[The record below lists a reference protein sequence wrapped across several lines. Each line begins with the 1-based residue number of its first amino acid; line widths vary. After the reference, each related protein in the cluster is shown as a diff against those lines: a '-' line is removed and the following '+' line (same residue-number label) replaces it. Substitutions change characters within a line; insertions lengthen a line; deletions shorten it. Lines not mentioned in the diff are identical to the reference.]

1 VANETITHEHEAE
14 GRASEL
20 AGAAKDQARGVA
32 DDARHE
38 ASAVV
43 SEAGTQARN
52 LVDEAR
58 TALRHQASDGTT
70 RAAGAIDDLGTRFR
84 ALAQGDAEGA
94 GDLRRYADQMG
105 ERLATVADRVG
116 ERGVDG
122 IVDDVQRFGRRRPGL
137 FLAAAVAT
145 GFVAGRLF
153 RGAQPDASSSP
164 SQSGEWRPQEPTAQV
179 PSPGAQASL
188 TPPTPTP
195 APAPDPAP
203 APTPPPTSVQGGE
216 AFPPPEAPPVDPVPP
231 YGGDLR

>member
-1 VANETITHEHEAE
+1 MANETITHEQDE

-20 AGAAKDQARGVA
+20 AGAAKEQARGVA
-32 DDARHE
+32 DDARQE

-70 RAAGAIDDLGTRFR
+70 RAAGAIDDLGSRFR

-105 ERLATVADRVG
+105 ERLGSMADRLG

-137 FLAAAVAT
+137 FLAAALAT

-153 RGAQPDASSSP
+153 RGAQADASSP
-164 SQSGEWRPQEPTAQV
+164 QPHAGNGEWRPQEPAAQM
-179 PSPGAQASL
+179 PSTGAQPSL
-188 TPPTPTP
+188 APPVAAP
-195 APAPDPAP
+195 APAPPPAP
-203 APTPPPTSVQGGE
+203 VHGAE
-216 AFPPPEAPPVDPVPP
+216 AFPPPESAPVDPVPP
-231 YGGDLR
+231 YGGELR

>member
-20 AGAAKDQARGVA
+20 AGAAKDQARDVA
-32 DDARHE
+32 DDARQE
-38 ASAVV
+38 VSAVV

-70 RAAGAIDDLGTRFR
+70 RAAGAIDDLGSRFR

-153 RGAQPDASSSP
+153 RGAQADASSSHP
-164 SQSGEWRPQEPTAQV
+164 HAGNGEWRPQEPTAEV
-179 PSPGAQASL
+179 PSPGTQPSL
-188 TPPTPTP
+188 APPAPTAAP
-195 APAPDPAP
+195 APAPAP
-203 APTPPPTSVQGGE
+203 APVEGE
-216 AFPPPEAPPVDPVPP
+216 GAFPPPDGLPVDPVPP
-231 YGGDLR
+231 YGDELR

>member
-20 AGAAKDQARGVA
+20 AGAAKDQARDVA
-32 DDARHE
+32 DDARQE
-38 ASAVV
+38 VSAVV

-70 RAAGAIDDLGTRFR
+70 RAAGAIDDLGSRFR

-153 RGAQPDASSSP
+153 RGAQADASSSP
-164 SQSGEWRPQEPTAQV
+164 SQSGNGEWRPQEPTAQL
-179 PSPGAQASL
+179 PSPGAQPSL

-195 APAPDPAP
+195 APAPAP

-216 AFPPPEAPPVDPVPP
+216 AFPPPEDPPVDPVPP

>member
-1 VANETITHEHEAE
+1 MANETVTDDHGAE
-14 GRASEL
+14 GRAGEL
-20 AGAAKDQARGVA
+20 AGAARDQARGVA

-38 ASAVV
+38 VSAVV
-43 SEAGTQARN
+43 SEASTQARN
-52 LVDEAR
+52 LVDDAR
-58 TALRHQASDGTT
+58 TALRHQARDGTT
-70 RAAGAIDDLGTRFR
+70 RAAGAIDDLGSRFR

-153 RGAQPDASSSP
+153 RGAQADASSSHP
-164 SQSGEWRPQEPTAQV
+164 HAGNGEWRPQEPTAQM
-179 PSPGAQASL
+179 PSPGTQQSL
-188 TPPTPTP
+188 TPPAPTP
-195 APAPDPAP
+195 APAPAP
-203 APTPPPTSVQGGE
+203 APVQGAG
-216 AFPPPEAPPVDPVPP
+216 AFPPPDGLPVDPVPP
-231 YGGDLR
+231 YGDELR

>member
-1 VANETITHEHEAE
+1 VANETITHEQGGE

-32 DDARHE
+32 DDARQE

-58 TALRHQASDGTT
+58 TALRHQASDSTT

-84 ALAQGDAEGA
+84 ALAHGDAEGA
-94 GDLRRYADQMG
+94 GDLRRYADQVG
-105 ERLATVADRVG
+105 ERLGTVADRLG

-122 IVDDVQRFGRRRPGL
+122 VVADVQRFGRRRPGL

-153 RGAQPDASSSP
+153 RGAQADASSSSP
-164 SQSGEWRPQEPTAQV
+164 QSGNGDWRPQEPTAQI
-179 PSPGAQASL
+179 PSPGGQANL
-188 TPPTPTP
+188 TTP
-195 APAPDPAP
+195 APTTAPAIT
-203 APTPPPTSVQGGE
+203 APTPVQGAG
-216 AFPPPEAPPVDPVPP
+216 AFPPPEGLPVDPVPP
-231 YGGDLR
+231 REGGLR